1 VSAPGTFEETRGR
14 LESELREVNAE
25 LNDLKGQKTAAERS
39 LEESENL
46 LEEGICP
53 TCEREIEDESH
64 LDIEDQQSHVDEL
77 NDHISELTQKKTEL
91 EDELE
96 VVEQRCEDA
105 ETPVRTNSHW
115 KIRSGQ

>member
-1 VSAPGTFEETRGR
+1 
-14 LESELREVNAE
+14 VNAE

-77 NDHISELTQKKTEL
+77 NDHISELTQKKPNWKMSWRL
-91 EDELE
+91 LNSGAKMP
-96 VVEQRCEDA
+96 RHS
-105 ETPVRTNSHW
+105 VRTNSHW

>member
-1 VSAPGTFEETRGR
+1 MISRVRKPPQNAV
-14 LESELREVNAE
+14 LRNP
-25 LNDLKGQKTAAERS
+25 RIS
-39 LEESENL
+39 F
-46 LEEGICP
+46 EEGICP

-105 ETPVRTNSHW
+105 ETLRENKQSLEDSKRAVTEDGRERRTG
-115 KIRSGQ
+115 IEGRVA

>member
-1 VSAPGTFEETRGR
+1 MISRVRKPPQNAVLRNPRISLKKASARR
-14 LESELREVNAE
+14 
-25 LNDLKGQKTAAERS
+25 
-39 LEESENL
+39 
-46 LEEGICP
+46 
-53 TCEREIEDESH
+53 EREIEDESH

-105 ETPVRTNSHW
+105 ETLRENKQSLEDSEAGSDGEDGRERRTG
-115 KIRSGQ
+115 IEGRVA